1 MTAAGPL
8 AGVRVVDMTAVLLG
22 PVASQI
28 FGDLGAD
35 VVKVESPGGDTTR
48 GVGPC
53 REPGMGA
60 TFLHVNRN
68 KRSLVLDL
76 KQASAREA
84 LMRVVATADVLL
96 HNMRP
101 QALARLGFDYASV
114 VSVNPRIVHCGAFGY
129 GSGGR
134 HCERPAYDDLI
145 QSALALPSLFERSVG
160 QSCYIP
166 AALIDRM
173 VALTAAYSVIAALY
187 HRQCTGEGQCI
198 EVPMF
203 ETMVPMVLGEHMAGA
218 TFDPPLGPMGYSRLL
233 STHRKPFRTA
243 DGYVAT
249 LAYTDRHWQRFFEF
263 VGRPE
268 LAADPRFAGIA
279 NRTRNIDALYALAAA
294 EYALRTTAEW
304 VEALQRLDVPYS
316 EVHTLESLLDDP
328 HLADAGFF
336 QWLQHPTQG
345 TIRTMA
351 LGSQWSKTPPSV
363 RRPAPRLG
371 EHSRELLAE
380 AGLTPAEVESL
391 LRSGA
396 CQQAKDV

>member
-22 PVASQI
+22 PVASQV

-35 VVKVESPGGDTTR
+35 VVKVESPGGDSTR
-48 GVGPC
+48 GVGAA
-53 REPGMGA
+53 RNPGMGA

-76 KQASAREA
+76 KQPAARAA

-114 VSVNPRIVHCGAFGY
+114 AAVNPRIVHCGAFGY

-134 HCERPAYDDLI
+134 HADRPAYDDLI
-145 QSALALPSLFERSVG
+145 QGAVAMPSLFERAVG

-173 VALTAAYSVIAALY
+173 VALSAAYSVIAALF
-187 HRQCTGEGQCI
+187 HRERSGEGQCI

-218 TFDPPLGPMGYSRLL
+218 SFDPPLGPMGYSRLL
-233 STHRKPFRTA
+233 SPYRRPYRTA
-243 DGYVAT
+243 DGYVAA
-249 LAYTDRHWQRFFEF
+249 LAYTDRHWFRFFEF

-268 LAADPRFAGIA
+268 LVTDARFSTIAA
-279 NRTRNIDALYALAAA
+279 RTEHIDALYALAQD
-294 EYALRTTAEW
+294 EYARRSTVEW
-304 VEALQRLDVPYS
+304 VEALKRLDIPYT

-328 HLADAGFF
+328 HLGDTGYF
-336 QWLQHPTQG
+336 QWTQHPSEG
-345 TIRTMA
+345 RVRAMP
-351 LGSQWSKTPPSV
+351 LGSQWSRTPPTI

-371 EHSRELLAE
+371 EHSRELLTE
-380 AGLTPAEVESL
+380 AGLSESEIEAL
-391 LRSGA
+391 VSSGA
-396 CQQAKDV
+396 CVQAASS